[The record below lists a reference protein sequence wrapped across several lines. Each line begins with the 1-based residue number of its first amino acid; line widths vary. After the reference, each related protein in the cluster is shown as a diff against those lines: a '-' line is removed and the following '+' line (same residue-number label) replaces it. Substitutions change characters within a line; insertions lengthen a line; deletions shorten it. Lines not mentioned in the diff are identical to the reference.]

1 MDESYVC
8 QSTCA
13 ILCLRRTI
21 SLLVVN
27 ISLSKLANV
36 IDFKAHFPVVSII
49 FCLLVYFKSWQ
60 NRVKVY
66 DRVLM
71 DSDTIF
77 VCFEAVWNSEVFDG
91 DFLPSKNEGKDL
103 FVQRKKCHR
112 SGYFSHIENFSCAM
126 QCTFLNNRIIE
137 YHADHWGNSHRIL
150 ESRRLGHRRYLYEVL
165 YHFLI
170 PITKEYVKFFLKTI
184 GISP

>member
-13 ILCLRRTI
+13 ILRLRRTI

-36 IDFKAHFPVVSII
+36 IDFEAHFPVVSII
-49 FCLLVYFKSWQ
+49 FFLLVYFKSWQ

-77 VCFEAVWNSEVFDG
+77 VCFEAV
-91 DFLPSKNEGKDL
+91 
-103 FVQRKKCHR
+103 
-112 SGYFSHIENFSCAM
+112 
-126 QCTFLNNRIIE
+126 
-137 YHADHWGNSHRIL
+137 
-150 ESRRLGHRRYLYEVL
+150 
-165 YHFLI
+165 
-170 PITKEYVKFFLKTI
+170 
-184 GISP
+184 

>member
-8 QSTCA
+8 QSTCV

-49 FCLLVYFKSWQ
+49 FRLLGSFKSWQ
-60 NRVKVY
+60 NPVKVD

-71 DSDTIF
+71 DYD
-77 VCFEAVWNSEVFDG
+77 SEVFDG
-91 DFLPSKNEGKDL
+91 DFLPSKSEGKDL
-103 FVQRKKCHR
+103 YVQRKKNAIDQGIFAA
-112 SGYFSHIENFSCAM
+112 SKTLAV
-126 QCTFLNNRIIE
+126 NN
-137 YHADHWGNSHRIL
+137 
-150 ESRRLGHRRYLYEVL
+150 VP
-165 YHFLI
+165 F
-170 PITKEYVKFFLKTI
+170 
-184 GISP
+184 